1 MSDKP
6 KHKNP
11 KLPQKHRPEKKAA
24 PLTPEEQAK
33 ALVERQ
39 KAEAEAKAERERI
52 ELYGKSMPKLS
63 HRQLRGELRRAI
75 RREYTGKPPEPQ
87 AGMNICLATIFLTVL
102 DNTKTAHIEGRHNQI
117 NPSGRLHA
125 YPV

>member
-11 KLPQKHRPEKKAA
+11 RLPQKRQQTTPV
-24 PLTPEEQAK
+24 LTPEEQAK
-33 ALVERQ
+33 VLAAQQ
-39 KAEAEAKAERERI
+39 KAAEEAKAERERV

-87 AGMNICLATIFLTVL
+87 AGMNICLATIFLAVL
-102 DNTKTAHIEGRHNQI
+102 DNTKTAETKLRPNQI
-117 NPSGRLHA
+117 NPTATRTMNPGW
-125 YPV
+125 